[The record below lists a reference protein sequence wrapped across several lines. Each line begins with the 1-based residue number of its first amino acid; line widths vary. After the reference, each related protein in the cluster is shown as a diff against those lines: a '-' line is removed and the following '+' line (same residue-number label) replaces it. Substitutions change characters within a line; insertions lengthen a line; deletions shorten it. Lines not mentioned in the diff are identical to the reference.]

1 MADRVL
7 IIDDD
12 RWIAMSTAMVL
23 EAEGFA
29 VDSALSGPEGIEKA
43 RAAPPGIVLLD
54 IMMPGMD
61 GWETLERLK
70 ADPVCGPVP
79 VVVFTAREQRE
90 GRSRAREL
98 GAVEYFRKPF
108 RPEALVQA
116 LRHHLGGAVAP
127 ASAPQEPVV
136 GDAAG

>member
-1 MADRVL
+1 MGERVL

-12 RWIAMSTAMVL
+12 KWIAMSTAMVL
-23 EAEGFA
+23 EAEGFV

-43 RAAPPGIVLLD
+43 RSNAPGLVLLD

-70 ADPVCGPVP
+70 ADPACAALPVI
-79 VVVFTAREQRE
+79 VFTAREQRE
-90 GRSRAREL
+90 GRAKAREL
-98 GAVEYFRKPF
+98 GAVEYVRKPF

-116 LRHHLGGAVAP
+116 IRQHLGHP
-127 ASAPQEPVV
+127 AASS
-136 GDAAG
+136 D

>member
-12 RWIAMSTAMVL
+12 KWIAMSTAMVL
-23 EAEGFA
+23 EAEGFE
-29 VDSALSGPEGIEKA
+29 VDSALSGREGIEKA
-43 RAAPPGIVLLD
+43 LAQPPGVVLLD

-70 ADPVCGPVP
+70 AEPASAAVP
-79 VVVFTAREQRE
+79 VIVFTAREQRD
-90 GRSRAREL
+90 GRAKSREL

-108 RPEALVQA
+108 RPEALVQTI
-116 LRHHLGGAVAP
+116 RRHLGSQ
-127 ASAPQEPVV
+127 SA
-136 GDAAG
+136 ATT